1 MFAICYQILTYCE
14 IFFFYWISKIEKHP
28 QPTLCHCCGFAIDLH
43 LLAPAKPFY
52 LTVNLFFHLKKMKLF
67 IVSTSTMSWTQLFFS
82 SYFVA
87 SCLFCSM
94 VRFLFYI
101 RSVFRVWCN
110 WPRLEQEST
119 DVSALWKLNVKQTN
133 SLTYKKN
140 SLHFSNFMPLIDC
153 YLLHY
158 KARPWLIK

>member
-1 MFAICYQILTYCE
+1 MWLDNFLISKNMCLLSAIKFWPTVR
-14 IFFFYWISKIEKHP
+14 FFFLLNIKDRKTPTTYLVPLLRICHWLAFIGSSK
-28 QPTLCHCCGFAIDLH
+28 AILFDCKLIFS
-43 LLAPAKPFY
+43 LEENETFY
-52 LTVNLFFHLKKMKLF
+52 REYFHHVMN
-67 IVSTSTMSWTQLFFS
+67 STFFS

-133 SLTYKKN
+133 SLTYK
-140 SLHFSNFMPLIDC
+140 
-153 YLLHY
+153 
-158 KARPWLIK
+158 